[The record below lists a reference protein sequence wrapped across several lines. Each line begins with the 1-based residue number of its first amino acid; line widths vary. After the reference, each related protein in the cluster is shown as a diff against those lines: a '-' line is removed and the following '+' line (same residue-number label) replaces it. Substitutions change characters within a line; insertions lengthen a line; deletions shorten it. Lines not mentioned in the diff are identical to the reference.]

1 MSELEQGGAEAPATP
16 RAPRGRSRRKGFPWR
31 VAGGIALALA
41 LFVAPL
47 WAPPLLA
54 RLDFFRVR
62 RVEVYGTHYIPP
74 DDILARLHVDTTA
87 SVWDDPRPLER
98 RVAEHPQ
105 VRTVTITRELP
116 GTLVVR
122 IGENLPVVFV
132 PGSGGLRA
140 ADADGRILPLDPSR
154 VAADLPVLE
163 RLDTALVRLLADV
176 RGASPALF
184 ASISGARRVSRD
196 EIMITMAGFT
206 VRAKAGVTARRLT
219 EILPVEQDL
228 ARRGA
233 RATELDLRFRD
244 QVIARLQ

>member
-1 MSELEQGGAEAPATP
+1 MSDDERERP
-16 RAPRGRSRRKGFPWR
+16 RRKGFPWR
-31 VAGGIALALA
+31 IAGAIGLAAA

-54 RLDFFRVR
+54 HLDFFRVR

-74 DDILARLHVDTTA
+74 DEILARLHVDTTA
-87 SVWDDPRPLER
+87 SVWDDPLPLER

-122 IGENLPVVFV
+122 IGEDLPVAFV
-132 PGSGGLRA
+132 PSAGGLRA
-140 ADADGRILPLDPSR
+140 ADAEGRLLPLDPSR

-176 RGASPALF
+176 RAASPSLF

-196 EIMITMAGFT
+196 ELSFT
-206 VRAKAGVTARRLT
+206 VTGMLVRTGAGVTARRLT
-219 EILPVEQDL
+219 DLLPVEQDL

-233 RATELDLRFRD
+233 RATELDLRYRD